1 MRIHYLADHPEFIP
15 ELAQLHFDEWSYLKP
30 GATLEDKKRYLESN
44 CGRKGVPSFVIA
56 LEGGELIGSASLVA
70 QDMDSRPELGPWLA
84 DVFVKPAHRRR
95 GIATLLIRRVEEE
108 ARSAGISRLF
118 LYTPNAD
125 ALYRRLGWETVEA
138 CKYKGAD
145 VVIMARSLPAA

>member
-30 GATLEDKKRYLESN
+30 GATLEDKQRYLESN
-44 CGRKGVPSFVIA
+44 CGRTGVPSFVIA

-70 QDMDSRPELGPWLA
+70 HDMDSRPELGPWLA

-95 GIATLLIRRVEEE
+95 GVATSLIRRIEDE
-108 ARSAGISRLF
+108 ALSAGVSRLF
-118 LYTPNAD
+118 LYTPD
-125 ALYRRLGWETVEA
+125 AAELYRRLGWETVEA
-138 CKYKGAD
+138 CEYKGAN
-145 VVIMARSLPAA
+145 VVIMSRNLSAA